1 MPPGQTPA
9 REPGPLGRRSPL
21 ARSAAEQ
28 AALIREGRLSA
39 RELVDASLAA
49 IERDAHN
56 AFVLT
61 CPERARAEADAVKPG
76 DPRPLAG
83 VPVAIKDLVVL
94 TEGLPTTNGSRSL
107 GDWTP
112 DVDSAPVARLRAA
125 GAIVVGKTNVPE
137 FGMRPVTEP
146 ERYGPARNPHDPSL
160 VTGGSSGGSAA
171 AVAAGLV
178 ALAHGNDAGGSIR
191 IPASCCGVVGLKPT
205 RFRVPLGP
213 ELAAFESF
221 GVDGVLSRTVLDTA
235 IALDLL
241 AGDGPSTP
249 LGPPPPRPPFAEA
262 ARLPPQALHIRL
274 CTAAPG
280 GEPVDPECVVAARH
294 TAGVLAALGHEVD
307 EWAPDWTDPG
317 FAGHWGAY
325 GLAMF
330 HALVERFGELAGHA
344 LDPQQMEPAA
354 RTALAAAV
362 APEAT
367 REAVEGLKAYALRV
381 LASWRP
387 GSILLTPALAILPQ
401 PAGGVG
407 PELGTRFSTFLRP
420 FNVTGQ
426 PAISLP
432 LHRTG
437 DGIPVGV
444 QLAGPVGS
452 EARLLSLAG
461 QLEAAAPWPLT
472 GFAPRANTR

>member
-1 MPPGQTPA
+1 M
-9 REPGPLGRRSPL
+9 
-21 ARSAAEQ
+21 
-28 AALIREGRLSA
+28 
-39 RELVDASLAA
+39 
-49 IERDAHN
+49 
-56 AFVLT
+56 
-61 CPERARAEADAVKPG
+61 
-76 DPRPLAG
+76 
-83 VPVAIKDLVVL
+83 
-94 TEGLPTTNGSRSL
+94 PTTNGSRSL

-146 ERYGPARNPHDPSL
+146 ERYGPARNPHDPSP

-249 LGPPPPRPPFAEA
+249 LGPPPPRPLVRGGRAPSA
-262 ARLPPQALHIRL
+262 ASAAHPPVHCRAGRGARRSRVRRGGPPRRRA
-274 CTAAPG
+274 CWRRSVTRSTSGRPTGPTRASPATGAPTG
-280 GEPVDPECVVAARH
+280 WRCSTRSSSASASWPA
-294 TAGVLAALGHEVD
+294 
-307 EWAPDWTDPG
+307 
-317 FAGHWGAY
+317 
-325 GLAMF
+325 
-330 HALVERFGELAGHA
+330 HA

-387 GSILLTPALAILPQ
+387 GSILLTPALALVPREV
-401 PAGGVG
+401 GSVG
-407 PELGTRFSTFLRP
+407 PELGVRFSTFLRP

-437 DGIPVGV
+437 DGVPVGV